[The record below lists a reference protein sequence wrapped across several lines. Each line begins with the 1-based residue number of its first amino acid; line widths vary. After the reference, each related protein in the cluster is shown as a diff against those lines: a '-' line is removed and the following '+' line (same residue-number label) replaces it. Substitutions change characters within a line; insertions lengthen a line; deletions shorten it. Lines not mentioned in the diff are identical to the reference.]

1 MKIVIDASV
10 AAAWFLP
17 DEQADY
23 ADSVLSALPKT
34 GAVAP
39 PLFKLEIANVF
50 TIAVRR
56 GRIESW
62 FRTNAL
68 DKLNRLHFEFDDKGY
83 ETVWQTVPDI
93 ADEFSLKIYD
103 ALYLELA
110 QRRNLQ
116 LATLDRKLIDAA
128 RKAGTVIFGVSG

>member
-23 ADSVLSALPKT
+23 ADSVLAALPKT

-39 PLFKLEIANVF
+39 SLFKLEIANVF
-50 TIAVRR
+50 TIAIRR
-56 GRIESW
+56 GRIESE
-62 FRTNAL
+62 FRANAL
-68 DKLNRLHFEFDDKGY
+68 DKLRRLRIEFDENGS

-93 ADEFSLKIYD
+93 ADEFGLTIYD

-110 QRRNLQ
+110 QRRDLTI
-116 LATLDRKLIDAA
+116 ATLDRKLATAA
-128 RKAGTVIFGVSG
+128 RKAGIGVFGDSG